1 MAGLTTCPPRR
12 ALSSR
17 SNEPEKASRPW
28 DKGRDGFVMG
38 EGAGVL
44 VMESYEHA
52 MERGANIL
60 AGALPPAA
68 HPALL
73 TACQRRLALACS
85 HLTTR
90 AHAPLFHGSPR
101 GA

>member
-1 MAGLTTCPPRR
+1 MLSR

-60 AGALPPAA
+60 AGAFCIATHSRTSFSGLLR
-68 HPALL
+68 ALSL
-73 TACQRRLALACS
+73 LRTSENRKCCGCIQWS
-85 HLTTR
+85 WM
-90 AHAPLFHGSPR
+90 PNV
-101 GA
+101 

>member
-1 MAGLTTCPPRR
+1 MRR

-17 SNEPEKASRPW
+17 SHEPEKASRPW

-52 MERGANIL
+52 MERGANII
-60 AGALPPAA
+60 AGALVALLNMLLSWKPMLPRCSYTRHASLLKA
-68 HPALL
+68 HPGRLL
-73 TACQRRLALACS
+73 SIRV
-85 HLTTR
+85 
-90 AHAPLFHGSPR
+90 
-101 GA
+101 

>member
-1 MAGLTTCPPRR
+1 MIGQLPCR

-60 AGALPPAA
+60 AGASCIAA
-68 HPALL
+68 CPRTWPVGLL
-73 TACQRRLALACS
+73 
-85 HLTTR
+85 R
-90 AHAPLFHGSPR
+90 A
-101 GA
+101 